1 MAGIETG
8 RNSSGLFRPGTR
20 RKICM
25 QGWASVLAAGRVQA
39 TGHLAGARQATA
51 QGRCRCML
59 AQGAGQVQ
67 VHSMQHRNGKE
78 IWGACSA
85 AAIWGA
91 CSTAAGSRRRR
102 RKKEGARA
110 GGGLSS
116 AHRKISRGGAYIGME
131 RGFLTCVSRKETG
144 RTAGLGRKGFSYF
157 SFLQKDSTNS
167 I

>member
-8 RNSSGLFRPGTR
+8 RNSSGLFHPGTR

-39 TGHLAGARQATA
+39 TGHLAGAGQATA
-51 QGRCRCML
+51 P
-59 AQGAGQVQ
+59 GAGQVQ
-67 VHSMQHRNGKE
+67 VHSMQHRNGRE
-78 IWGACSA
+78 
-85 AAIWGA
+85 IWGA

-131 RGFLTCVSRKETG
+131 RGFLACMSRKKTG

-157 SFLQKDSTNS
+157 PFYKKIQQIRFEFKLHEFKFKSNHKQ
-167 I
+167 

>member
-1 MAGIETG
+1 M
-8 RNSSGLFRPGTR
+8 
-20 RKICM
+20 
-25 QGWASVLAAGRVQA
+25 LAAGRVQA

-51 QGRCRCML
+51 QG
-59 AQGAGQVQ
+59 AGQVQ

-78 IWGACSA
+78 
-85 AAIWGA
+85 IWGA

-116 AHRKISRGGAYIGME
+116 AQKKKISRGGVYIGME
-131 RGFLTCVSRKETG
+131 GGFLACASRKETG
-144 RTAGLGRKGFSYF
+144 RTADLGRKGFFLF

>member
-8 RNSSGLFRPGTR
+8 RNSSGLFHPGTR
-20 RKICM
+20 QKICM

-39 TGHLAGARQATA
+39 TGHLAGAGQAT
-51 QGRCRCML
+51 

-67 VHSMQHRNGKE
+67 VHSMQHRNGLE
-78 IWGACSA
+78 
-85 AAIWGA
+85 IWGA

-116 AHRKISRGGAYIGME
+116 AHTKISRGVLI
-131 RGFLTCVSRKETG
+131 
-144 RTAGLGRKGFSYF
+144 
-157 SFLQKDSTNS
+157 
-167 I
+167 

>member
-1 MAGIETG
+1 LKPE
-8 RNSSGLFRPGTR
+8 GTAAACSILGPDE
-20 RKICM
+20 KICM

-51 QGRCRCML
+51 QG
-59 AQGAGQVQ
+59 AGQVQ
-67 VHSMQHRNGKE
+67 VHASAGTARKS
-78 IWGACSA
+78 GAPA
-85 AAIWGA
+85 A
-91 CSTAAGSRRRR
+91 TAAGSRRRR

-116 AHRKISRGGAYIGME
+116 AHRKISRGGAYIEME
-131 RGFLTCVSRKETG
+131 RGFLACVSRKETG

>member
-8 RNSSGLFRPGTR
+8 RNRSGLFRPGTR

-51 QGRCRCML
+51 QG
-59 AQGAGQVQ
+59 AGQVQ
-67 VHSMQHRNGKE
+67 VHSMQHRNAKE
-78 IWGACSA
+78 
-85 AAIWGA
+85 IWGA

-116 AHRKISRGGAYIGME
+116 AHRKISRGGAYIEME
-131 RGFLTCVSRKETG
+131 RGFLACVSRKETG

>member
-1 MAGIETG
+1 
-8 RNSSGLFRPGTR
+8 
-20 RKICM
+20 M

-39 TGHLAGARQATA
+39 TGHLAGAGQATA
-51 QGRCRCML
+51 P
-59 AQGAGQVQ
+59 GAGQVQ
-67 VHSMQHRNGKE
+67 VHSMQHRNGRE
-78 IWGACSA
+78 
-85 AAIWGA
+85 IWGA

-144 RTAGLGRKGFSYF
+144 RTAGLGRKGFFLF

>member
-8 RNSSGLFRPGTR
+8 RNSSGLFHLGTR

-39 TGHLAGARQATA
+39 TGHLAGAGQAT
-51 QGRCRCML
+51 

-67 VHSMQHRNGKE
+67 VHSMQHRNGRE
-78 IWGACSA
+78 
-85 AAIWGA
+85 IWGA

-116 AHRKISRGGAYIGME
+116 AHTKISRGAYIGME
-131 RGFLTCVSRKETG
+131 RGFLACVSRKETG
-144 RTAGLGRKGFSYF
+144 RTAGLGRKGFFLYF
-157 SFLQKDSTNS
+157 FRTKIQQIRFEFKLHEFKFKSNHKQ
-167 I
+167 